1 MPERRRFRTSWRP
14 STMMMIAVGD
24 VRPRREAL
32 RTEGHDLGHLD
43 ALTHFVEQVRTG
55 GLRLLDHRGEQR
67 PGALD
72 DLVALRHADVLDFLH
87 LDRRLA
93 GADAVDRLECRG
105 QDRRLDLVQRG
116 RDVDESLG
124 PSLLALH
131 VDFDASDAAAFL
143 QVA

>member
-1 MPERRRFRTSWRP
+1 
-14 STMMMIAVGD
+14 
-24 VRPRREAL
+24 
-32 RTEGHDLGHLD
+32 
-43 ALTHFVEQVRTG
+43 
-55 GLRLLDHRGEQR
+55 
-67 PGALD
+67 
-72 DLVALRHADVLDFLH
+72 

-131 VDFDASDAAAFL
+131 VHFDSTDAPAFL
-143 QVA
+143 QVAQVERFPEAPLGLAENRPDHVGLCRYPNSSLELSLFKDSLPSRTAITVSTFFSMNGQHGVAARRL